1 MGKSTFITADTGQS
15 VITVGQRHDLRIN
28 RYLFADQSVR
38 ITAAV
43 PFLMVPAANIVMIA
57 VLLFI
62 LLQTVDT
69 FQNLTAVQRML
80 LHNCKFFCRQP
91 TGFIQDIVR
100 DRDLTYVMQCRRH
113 RNILDG
119 LIAHFIFGI
128 LPSQLLQHDL
138 GQLTDTLDMLS

>member
-69 FQNLTAVQRML
+69 FQNLTAVQR
-80 LHNCKFFCRQP
+80 
-91 TGFIQDIVR
+91 
-100 DRDLTYVMQCRRH
+100 
-113 RNILDG
+113 
-119 LIAHFIFGI
+119 A
-128 LPSQLLQHDL
+128 PS
-138 GQLTDTLDMLS
+138 